1 MINIS
6 ENFFIL
12 PNKAIL
18 NIVMDGRIKDKERI
32 YGLCVIFMTQF
43 CHDV

>member
-1 MINIS
+1 MKIKSGTASDLCGKNKSNNMINVS

-18 NIVMDGRIKDKERI
+18 NIKLWMAE
-32 YGLCVIFMTQF
+32 
-43 CHDV
+43 